1 MWSIP
6 EFNLSH
12 KLPVMDSS
20 REGLEQVVIV
30 FIVNTSNG
38 LAEGPSE
45 SPIAKHSLLYGPWHP
60 NLQALLPVSS

>member
-1 MWSIP
+1 
-6 EFNLSH
+6 
-12 KLPVMDSS
+12 MDSS

-60 NLQALLPVSS
+60 NLQAPLPVSS